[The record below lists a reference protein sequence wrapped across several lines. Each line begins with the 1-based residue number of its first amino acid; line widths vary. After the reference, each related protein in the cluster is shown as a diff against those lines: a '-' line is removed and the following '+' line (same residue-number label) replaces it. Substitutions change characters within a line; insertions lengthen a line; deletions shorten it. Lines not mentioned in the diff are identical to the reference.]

1 MAETVSITLRLF
13 AVFRETVGSSTL
25 EQEVPVG
32 TTVGQVLEQLISEY
46 PSLAGAEAAVSFSVN
61 RAYASAETV
70 LHAGDE
76 VAFIP
81 PVSGGTLLSIGNTCT
96 PGQKR
101 DFPPLSENSVVC
113 VRSEAKRLPL
123 PGRPLHNPCRGEKVP
138 SPGGRGLEPGPY
150 SIRG

>member
-61 RAYASAETV
+61 RSYASAETV
-70 LHAGDE
+70 LHDGDE

-81 PVSGGTLLSIGNTCT
+81 PVSGGTLLNMGDLCT
-96 PGQKR
+96 PPARGGI
-101 DFPPLSENSVVC
+101 FPLSLRTVLYAFGQNLRDSLC
-113 VRSEAKRLPL
+113 PGDLCITLAEARKSPL
-123 PGRPLHNPCRGEKVP
+123 PAGEA
-138 SPGGRGLEPGPY
+138 
-150 SIRG
+150 